1 MSQAGKREGLAGER
15 SGLFLEMIRV
25 ITEMREATNG
35 EYPKFAI
42 WENVRGAFSSSKGED
57 FRCVLERFA
66 RIVEPDVSIPR
77 PSGKNGKWAK
87 SGAISGNGWSLAWR
101 LFDAKYWGVAQ
112 RRQRI
117 ALVMDFGGQRASEIL
132 FERTSMSGDSC
143 ESIPAWKTFARTP
156 EASVA
161 GYDRMVESGNCIASD
176 AESEGARRS
185 GKEGT
190 RRVLESDNRETST
203 RCAEPAAYTLKIRSG
218 CEGGGKCALVQTEL
232 SATISTLQD
241 QTLICLAENP
251 SLHNLKQKISPVV
264 FESHSQDARYTQQG
278 DTSPTCTAQWGT
290 GGNNMPLVVEK
301 KAFAMQRIG
310 EYKES
315 EQASTMKSRD
325 YKDATDLIA
334 EKETKNL
341 RWIVRRLTP
350 LGDERLQGFPEIM
363 EANITEMTKD
373 EYIAFNLA
381 TGQIIADCEN
391 GKVYTTKG
399 PGGNILKEP
408 KELSGTIIKGY
419 RVVSIR
425 NGDVK
430 KQCRVHRVIWI
441 AKNGIIPDGLVVDH
455 INNDKLDNRISNL
468 QLLTAKDNSTK
479 ASKDGLYLS
488 GNENPVTVL
497 PEEKRIEVALMYQTG
512 EFTMRQLA
520 ERYGISKSRVQQ
532 IVKTYGWTDIG
543 DWIDENEKKHKT
555 SDAARY
561 KALGNSIALPQWYWI
576 CQKMK
581 PYIGENPTLG
591 SLFDGIGGFP
601 LVFESTYGDGTAIW
615 GSEIEPFCVAVT
627 KKHFPED

>member
-1 MSQAGKREGLAGER
+1 MSQAVKREGLAGER

-161 GYDRMVESGNCIASD
+161 GYDRMVESRNSVTGG
-176 AESEGARRS
+176 AESEGTRRS
-185 GKEGT
+185 GREGIG
-190 RRVLESDNRETST
+190 RVLESNHRETST
-203 RCAEPAAYTLKIRSG
+203 RCTEPAAYTLKIRSG
-218 CEGGGKCALVQTEL
+218 CEGGGKGALVQTEL

-241 QTLICLAENP
+241 QTLICLVENP

-315 EQASTMKSRD
+315 EHASTMKSRD
-325 YKDATDLIA
+325 YKDATDLIT

-350 LGDERLQGFPEIM
+350 LEDERLQGFP
-363 EANITEMTKD
+363 D
-373 EYIAFNLA
+373 
-381 TGQIIADCEN
+381 
-391 GKVYTTKG
+391 
-399 PGGNILKEP
+399 
-408 KELSGTIIKGY
+408 
-419 RVVSIR
+419 
-425 NGDVK
+425 
-430 KQCRVHRVIWI
+430 
-441 AKNGIIPDGLVVDH
+441 
-455 INNDKLDNRISNL
+455 
-468 QLLTAKDNSTK
+468 
-479 ASKDGLYLS
+479 
-488 GNENPVTVL
+488 
-497 PEEKRIEVALMYQTG
+497 
-512 EFTMRQLA
+512 
-520 ERYGISKSRVQQ
+520 
-532 IVKTYGWTDIG
+532 GWTDIG
-543 DWIDENEKKHKT
+543 DWIDENGKKHKT

-576 CQKMK
+576 FQKMK

-615 GSEIEPFCVAVT
+615 GSEIDSFCVAVT
-627 KKHFPED
+627 KKHFPEKQRG